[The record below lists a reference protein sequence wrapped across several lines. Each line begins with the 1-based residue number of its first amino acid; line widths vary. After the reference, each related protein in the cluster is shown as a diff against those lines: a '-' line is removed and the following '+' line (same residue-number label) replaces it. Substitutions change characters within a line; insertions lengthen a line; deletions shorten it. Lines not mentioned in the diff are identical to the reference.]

1 MSIPR
6 QATSAVSGIYGT
18 MAGVD
23 VPGTEMSAC
32 SRQDAVLC
40 HRGLYKRHW
49 DKHIKTLGHSQRL
62 TAKKCGMVDRLDAVV
77 AMEVLT
83 FSAHS
88 PPFWLVY
95 DTGTYQ
101 GKATRVSC

>member
-1 MSIPR
+1 M
-6 QATSAVSGIYGT
+6 SGIYGT

-23 VPGTEMSAC
+23 VAGMKMSAC
-32 SRQDAVLC
+32 SRQDVVLC

-62 TAKKCGMVDRLDAVV
+62 TAKKCGMVDRPDAVV